1 MKHIFFIIFFL
12 FSLFSPSLSAKIWI
26 NELMQ
31 SNIDFL
37 RDDLHE
43 FPDSWI
49 ELYNDSDSPV
59 NMQNWVISDNSSY
72 KNGWKISISVSISP
86 KSYLLIYADK
96 ASQGLH
102 TNFRLDSGKGGA
114 IYLFNAS
121 GQQID
126 AITNIPKQPAPNI
139 AWGRISDGNA
149 SWAYFVAATPKSAN
163 TGKTS
168 TTVLPTPNFSQ
179 AGGVFKNSVTVSLSL
194 PAFVPQG
201 VTLSNIHYT
210 LDNSEPTA
218 SSPAYTGNLNIS
230 QTTVVRAKIIHSD
243 YLTDRSKVHTYIIST
258 KDFPLPVISISTDPS
273 YLWDDEFGIYCKGN
287 GKYGLT
293 GNGVDYKANWNNDWR
308 RPINFEYF
316 PEGSNSSVLNQLCEM
331 RISGGWSR
339 SNPQKSFI
347 VYGNKRFGPDKRFE
361 YDLFKEK
368 LNQEIKS
375 FMIRNSGNDFWY
387 THFRDA
393 AIQLFMGGK
402 VDVDYQA
409 YQPAIFYL
417 NGNYWGI
424 QNLRER
430 SDEDF
435 VLANYATE
443 DIDMFE
449 NWWELKAG
457 DWTAL
462 NQLTSELNKSS
473 SQRNYTWIMEQIDID
488 EFINCMILQI
498 YVANTDFLSNYNNN
512 IVLWRPRKTGGKW
525 RFILKD
531 TDQGLG
537 TPWKNNNVTYNALNI
552 QYNNDSWKLFTA
564 LLTQDSF
571 RKKFYSR
578 FAIYMGDLLHYSS
591 TSQVIDSIQK
601 IVEPA
606 MQDHL
611 TRWIPEMWW
620 RDMNS
625 WRGDVDYMKNWCLG
639 RNVEVYKHLRDF
651 FNLGTIMK
659 VTFETESGLV
669 GTPVVFINDVRMR
682 DSGLNASY
690 FQKEKIELRYEGST
704 PLYAWEITQ
713 IVDGVTTVDTY
724 FQQNL
729 SYQIVEKCT
738 SVKIKLVNNPNSLT
752 KLKLSKIS
760 FSKLENQLQISGLQL
775 SSVISIYD
783 ISGKLVTKINT
794 TNPIVLIPFRQKG
807 VFIVKAQNE
816 MQRFTSIV
824 VF

>member
-1 MKHIFFIIFFL
+1 MKHILFIIIFL
-12 FSLFSPSLSAKIWI
+12 CSLFSSSLSAKVWI

-72 KNGWKISISVSISP
+72 QNGWKINVSVSISP

-102 TNFRLDSGKGGA
+102 TDFRLDSGKGGA

-126 AITNIPKQPAPNI
+126 AITNIPKHPAPNI

-149 SWAYFVAATPKSAN
+149 SWAYFVTATPKAAN

-179 AGGVFKNSVTVSLSL
+179 AGGVFKNSITVSLSL
-194 PAFVPQG
+194 PASVPQG
-201 VTLSNIHYT
+201 VVLSNIHYT

-218 SSPAYTGNLNIS
+218 SSPTYTGNLNIS
-230 QTTVVRAKIIHSD
+230 QTTVVRAKIIHPD
-243 YLTDRSKVHTYIIST
+243 YLTDRSKVHTYIISA

-368 LNQEIKS
+368 PNQEIKS

-402 VDVDYQA
+402 VDIDYQA
-409 YQPAIFYL
+409 YQPTIFYL

-512 IVLWRPRKTGGKW
+512 IVLWRPRKAGGKW

-537 TPWKNNNVTYNALNI
+537 TPWKSNNVTYNALNI
-552 QYNNDSWKLFTA
+552 QYNNDSWKLFNA

-591 TSQVIDSIQK
+591 TSQVIDSLQK

-625 WRGDVDYMKNWCLG
+625 WRGDIDYMKNWCQG
-639 RNVEVYKHLRDF
+639 RNAEVYKHLRDF
-651 FNLGTIMK
+651 FTLGTIMK
-659 VTFETESGLV
+659 LTLETENNLL
-669 GTPVVFINDVRMR
+669 GTPVAFINDVRMR
-682 DSGLNASY
+682 NLGLNASY
-690 FQKEKIELRYEGST
+690 FQKENIELRYEGNT
-704 PLYAWEITQ
+704 ALYAWEITQ

-729 SYQIVEKCT
+729 SYQIVDKCT
-738 SVKIKLVNNPNSLT
+738 SVKIKLVNNPNALT
-752 KLKLSKIS
+752 ETTLSKIS
-760 FSKLENQLQISGLQL
+760 FSIFENQLQISGLQP

-794 TNPIVLIPFRQKG
+794 TNPVVVIPVLQKG
-807 VFIVKAQNE
+807 VFIVKIQNE
-816 MQRFTSIV
+816 MQRFTNIV